1 MRVLDHLAQEYIRIR
16 IQILSQQLDKTFQ
29 PNLETPFLT
38 CCG

>member
-29 PNLETPFLT
+29 SNLKATFLT
-38 CCG
+38 CYS